1 MIDKNLNTISKKDYS
16 NKEMSELDFI
26 RLMHALIFSSKDKAR
41 ENIGKVIDIF
51 ISSKMKHN
59 HFIDLHLALKTMIK
73 YHYSD
78 ENEIRRLLTMTTEFM
93 SDEELE
99 KISSIEYRLEKV
111 EQLEAE
117 NNKYKKETL
126 EKDKTIAQLQE
137 ENNRLKAQ
145 LGK

>member
-1 MIDKNLNTISKKDYS
+1 
-16 NKEMSELDFI
+16 MSELDFV
-26 RLMHALIFSSKDKAR
+26 RLMHAPIFSSKNKAK

-51 ISSKMKHN
+51 ISSKIKHN

-73 YHYSD
+73 YRYSD
-78 ENEIRRLLTMTTEFM
+78 ENEIRRLLTMITEFM

-99 KISSIEYRLEKV
+99 KISSIEYRLGKV
-111 EQLEAE
+111 EKE
-117 NNKYKKETL
+117 NL